1 MHRTNFEGI
10 IMRKTA
16 KSTNGKL
23 KINVVA
29 GTCVV
34 LIGIGLKKADA
45 KNILGFAIHRTDHA
59 LGDEGKWLEGM
70 KVFEQSEA
78 SAGELVST
86 RDFPVQGFLWQ
97 DFTARPGAD
106 YTYRVVALKGRPGA
120 LVEHASLHV
129 ECKVKTEA
137 EIGKTHSVWFNRGIA
152 GSQAYARKFGTA
164 TPTSVGS
171 KAEKWLSRGLEEA
184 LLAFI
189 ASAKDKS
196 FSLRGSF
203 YEFSHAPVIDALAL
217 AAKRCKD
224 MKLIIDMR
232 VNAGGPHASNK
243 ANVAAAG
250 LTAHVIPRT
259 ASPSAISHNKFLIL
273 LKNGKPVA
281 VWTGSTNLTASG
293 FFGQSNVGHLV
304 KDAKVAKAYL
314 AYWSLLAKDEENSA
328 LKPQVVALSP
338 APPIAMDAGAQCVF
352 SPRASVAVLNAYRD
366 VARGA
371 KQAVFFTS
379 AFGIGEEMGGAF
391 DTENTVPSYILMES
405 KGSAESTKARTDEL
419 LKVRSNQIAIGGGL
433 PSDLT
438 NGYMRWLKEIDKT
451 GFSKHV
457 HYVHDKFMLVD
468 PLSADPR
475 VITGSANFSLNS
487 TTGNDENMLV
497 IRGDKRV
504 ADIYT
509 GEFVRLWRHYY
520 FRDVMRRLGTKGA
533 KKSWLATD
541 DSWSADYYNPQSRK
555 HFEQQ
560 VFAGS
565 SF

>member
-1 MHRTNFEGI
+1 
-10 IMRKTA
+10 MRKTA
-16 KSTNGKL
+16 HSPNGKL

-29 GTCVV
+29 GTHVV
-34 LIGIGLKKADA
+34 LIGIGLKQVDA

-70 KVFEQSEA
+70 KVFEQSA
-78 SAGELVST
+78 ANAGQLVST

-97 DFTARPGAD
+97 DFTATPGSD
-106 YTYRVVALKGRPGA
+106 YTYKVVALQGAPGA
-120 LVEHASLHV
+120 LLEQAGLHA
-129 ECKVKTEA
+129 ECKIKTEA

-152 GSQAYARKFGTA
+152 GSQAYARKFGTS
-164 TPTSVGS
+164 TPASVGS
-171 KAEKWLSRGLEEA
+171 KAETWLSRGLEEA

-232 VNAGGPHASNK
+232 VNASGPHADNK
-243 ANVAAAG
+243 RNVIAAG
-250 LTAHVIPRT
+250 LTPHVIPRT
-259 ASPSAISHNKFLIL
+259 ASPNSLSHNKFLIL
-273 LKNGKPVA
+273 LKNNKPIA
-281 VWTGSTNLTASG
+281 VWTGSTNLTSSG
-293 FFGQSNVGHLV
+293 FFGQSNVGHQV

-314 AYWSLLAKDEENSA
+314 AYWTLLAKDQENGL
-328 LKPQVVALSP
+328 LKPQVDALSP
-338 APPIAMDAGAQCVF
+338 APPIAVTHGAQCVF

-379 AFGIGEEMGGAF
+379 AFGMGDEMGGAF
-391 DTENTVPSYILMES
+391 DSFRDVPSYILMES
-405 KGSAESTKARTDEL
+405 KGTAASTQARTDEL

-433 PSDLT
+433 PSDLA
-438 NGYMRWLKEIDKT
+438 NGYMRWLKELQKT
-451 GFSKHV
+451 GLTKNV

-468 PLSADPR
+468 ALSADPI
-475 VITGSANFSLNS
+475 VVTGSANFSLNS

-533 KKSWLATD
+533 TKSWLAPD
-541 DSWSADYYNPQSRK
+541 DSWSLDFYNPQSRK

-565 SF
+565 TF

>member
-1 MHRTNFEGI
+1 
-10 IMRKTA
+10 MRKTA
-16 KSTNGKL
+16 KSPNGKL

-29 GTCVV
+29 GTYVV
-34 LIGIGLKKADA
+34 LIGIGLKQADA

-59 LGDEGKWLEGM
+59 QGDEGKWLEGM
-70 KVFEQSEA
+70 KVFEQSSA
-78 SAGELVST
+78 SAGKLVST

-97 DFTARPGAD
+97 DFTARPGAA
-106 YTYRVVALKGRPGA
+106 YTYRIVALKGQPGA
-120 LVEHASLHV
+120 LVEHSGLHA
-129 ECKVKTEA
+129 ECKITTEA
-137 EIGKTHSVWFNRGIA
+137 EIGKTQSVWFNRGIA

-164 TPTSVGS
+164 TPASAGS

-189 ASAKDKS
+189 ASAKDPS
-196 FSLRGSF
+196 FGLRGSL
-203 YEFSHAPVIDALAL
+203 YEFKHAPVIDALAL
-217 AAKRCKD
+217 AVRRCKD
-224 MKLIIDMR
+224 VKLIIDMR
-232 VNAGGPHASNK
+232 VKANGPHADNK

-250 LTAHVIPRT
+250 LTTHVIPRT
-259 ASPSAISHNKFLIL
+259 ASPSSISHNKFLIL
-273 LKNGKPVA
+273 LKNGKPIA
-281 VWTGSTNLTASG
+281 VWTGSTNITPSG

-314 AYWSLLAKDEENSA
+314 AYWSLLAKDEENKT
-328 LKPQVVALSP
+328 LKPQIELASP
-338 APPIAMDAGAQCVF
+338 APPIALAPGTQCVF

-366 VARGA
+366 VARA
-371 KQAVFFTS
+371 ARQAVFFTS
-379 AFGIGEEMGGAF
+379 AFGIGEELGGAF

-405 KGSAESTKARTDEL
+405 KGSAESTKARTDAL

-433 PSDLT
+433 PSDLA
-438 NGYMRWLKEIDKT
+438 NGYMRWLKEIQRT
-451 GFSKHV
+451 GFTKNV

-468 PLSADPR
+468 PLSTDPM
-475 VITGSANFSLNS
+475 VVTGSANFSLNS

-533 KKSWLATD
+533 KKSWLAPD
-541 DSWSADYYNPQSRK
+541 DSWSTDFYNPQSRK
-555 HFEQQ
+555 RFEQQ
-560 VFAGS
+560 VFAGPT
-565 SF
+565 F

>member
-1 MHRTNFEGI
+1 
-10 IMRKTA
+10 MRKTVH
-16 KSTNGKL
+16 STNGKL

-29 GTCVV
+29 GTHVV
-34 LIGIGLKKADA
+34 LIGIGLKQADA

-59 LGDEGKWLEGM
+59 QADEGKWLEGM
-70 KVFEQSEA
+70 KVFERSET

-97 DFTARPGAD
+97 DFTARPGSD
-106 YTYRVVALKGRPGA
+106 YTYRVVALKGQPGA
-120 LVEHASLHV
+120 LVEHAGLHV
-129 ECKVKTEA
+129 SCKIKTEA

-164 TPTSVGS
+164 APASVGS
-171 KAEKWLSRGLEEA
+171 KAETWLSRGLEEA

-196 FSLRGSF
+196 FSLLGSF
-203 YEFSHAPVIDALAL
+203 YEFKHAPVVEALAL

-224 MKLIIDMR
+224 VKLIIDMR
-232 VNAGGPHASNK
+232 VNASGPHASNK
-243 ANVAAAG
+243 ASVAAAG
-250 LTAHVIPRT
+250 LTNHVIPRT
-259 ASPSAISHNKFLIL
+259 ASPNSIAHNKFLIL
-273 LKNGKPVA
+273 LKNGKPSA
-281 VWTGSTNLTASG
+281 VWTGSTNITESG

-314 AYWSLLAKDEENSA
+314 AYWNLLAKDEENSI
-328 LKPQVVALSP
+328 LKPQVDALSP
-338 APPIAMDAGAQCVF
+338 APPIATVPGSQCVF

-366 VARGA
+366 AARGA
-371 KQAVFFTS
+371 NQAVFFTS
-379 AFGIGEEMGGAF
+379 AFGIGQEMGGAF
-391 DTENTVPSYILMES
+391 DTLRDAPSYILMES
-405 KGSAESTKARTDEL
+405 KGNAASTQARTDEL

-433 PSDLT
+433 PSDLA
-438 NGYMRWLKEIDKT
+438 NGYMRWLKELGKT
-451 GFSKHV
+451 GLTKNV
-457 HYVHDKFMLVD
+457 HYVHDKFLLVD
-468 PLSADPR
+468 PLSANP
-475 VITGSANFSLNS
+475 VVVTGSANFSEGS
-487 TTGNDENMLV
+487 TTSNDENMLV

-533 KKSWLATD
+533 KKSWLAPD
-541 DSWSADYYNPQSRK
+541 DSWSVDFYNPQSRK

-560 VFAGS
+560 VFAGPT
-565 SF
+565 F

>member
-1 MHRTNFEGI
+1 
-10 IMRKTA
+10 MRKTA
-16 KSTNGKL
+16 KSPNGKL

-29 GTCVV
+29 GTYVV
-34 LIGIGLKKADA
+34 LIGIGLKQADA
-45 KNILGFAIHRTDHA
+45 RGILGFAIHRTDHA

-70 KVFEQSEA
+70 KVFEQSSA
-78 SAGELVST
+78 SAGMMVST

-106 YTYRVVALKGRPGA
+106 YTYRVVALTGQPGA
-120 LVEHASLHV
+120 LVEQAGLRV
-129 ECKVKTEA
+129 DCKIKTEA

-152 GSQAYARKFGTA
+152 GSQAYARKFGNA
-164 TPTSVGS
+164 MPASVGT

-189 ASAKDKS
+189 ASAKDTS
-196 FSLRGSF
+196 FGLRGSL
-203 YEFSHAPVIDALAL
+203 YEFSHSPVVDALAL

-224 MKLIIDMR
+224 LKLIVDMR
-232 VNAGGPHASNK
+232 VKSNGPHVANK
-243 ANVAAAG
+243 AKVAAAG
-250 LTAHVIPRT
+250 LTSHVIPRT
-259 ASPSAISHNKFLIL
+259 ASPSSISHNKFLIL

-281 VWTGSTNLTASG
+281 VWTGSTNITASG

-304 KDAKVAKAYL
+304 KDVKVAKSYL
-314 AYWSLLAKDEENSA
+314 AYWSLLAKDEENRV
-328 LKPQVVALSP
+328 LKPQVELASP
-338 APPIAMDAGAQCVF
+338 APPIALGPGAQCVF

-366 VARGA
+366 VARA
-371 KQAVFFTS
+371 ARQAVFFTS
-379 AFGIGEEMGGAF
+379 AFGIGEELGGAF

-405 KGSAESTKARTDEL
+405 KGSAESTKARTDAL

-433 PSDLT
+433 PSDLA
-438 NGYMRWLKEIDKT
+438 NGYMRWLKETQKT
-451 GFSKHV
+451 GFTKNV

-468 PLSADPR
+468 PLSPDPI
-475 VITGSANFSLNS
+475 VVSGSANFSLNS

-504 ADIYT
+504 ADIYV

-533 KKSWLATD
+533 KKSWLAPD
-541 DSWSADYYNPQSRK
+541 DTWSADFYNPLSRK
-555 HFEQQ
+555 RFEQQ
-560 VFAGS
+560 VFAEPN
-565 SF
+565 F

>member
-1 MHRTNFEGI
+1 
-10 IMRKTA
+10 MRKTVR
-16 KSTNGKL
+16 SSNGKL
-23 KINVVA
+23 KINIVA
-29 GTCVV
+29 GTHVV
-34 LIGIGLKKADA
+34 LIGIGLKQVDA

-70 KVFEQSEA
+70 KVFEQSAA

-97 DFTARPGAD
+97 DFTANPGSD
-106 YTYRVVALKGRPGA
+106 YTYKVVALKGQPGA
-120 LVEHASLHV
+120 LVEHVALQV
-129 ECKVKTEA
+129 QCKIKTEA

-152 GSQAYARKFGTA
+152 GSQAYARKFGTS
-164 TPTSVGS
+164 TPASVGS

-189 ASAKDKS
+189 ASARDKS

-203 YEFSHAPVIDALAL
+203 YEFSHTPVIDALAL
-217 AAKRCKD
+217 ASKRCKD
-224 MKLIIDMR
+224 VKLVIDMR
-232 VNAGGPHASNK
+232 VNASGPHASNK

-250 LTAHVIPRT
+250 LTNHVIPRT
-259 ASPSAISHNKFLIL
+259 ASPNSISHNKFLIL
-273 LKNGKPVA
+273 LKNDKPIA
-281 VWTGSTNLTASG
+281 VWTGSTNITASG
-293 FFGQSNVGHLV
+293 FFGQSNVGHQV

-314 AYWSLLAKDEENSA
+314 AYWNLLAKDEENSA
-328 LKPQVVALSP
+328 LKPQVDALSP
-338 APPIAMDAGAQCVF
+338 APPIAVSAGTQCVF

-366 VARGA
+366 VAKGA
-371 KQAVFFTS
+371 QHAVCFTS
-379 AFGIGEEMGGAF
+379 AFGLGDEMGGAF
-391 DTENTVPSYILMES
+391 DTLRTVPSYILMES
-405 KGSAESTKARTDEL
+405 KGNAASTQARTDEL

-433 PSDLT
+433 PSDLA
-438 NGYMRWLKEIDKT
+438 NGYMRWLKELQKT
-451 GFSKHV
+451 GLTKNV

-468 PLSADPR
+468 ALSATPT
-475 VITGSANFSLNS
+475 VVTGSANFSMNS

-497 IRGDKRV
+497 IQGDKRV

-533 KKSWLATD
+533 TKSWLAPD
-541 DSWSADYYNPQSRK
+541 DAWSVDFYNPQSRK

-560 VFAGS
+560 VFAGP